1 LPPRNG
7 CLLALPRDTSAASPS
22 KKGMATIDNGAVRQV
37 LARYIALSEG
47 RKSRTY
53 RDTRGIETIGIGFN
67 LTRRGARAEV
77 TGVGANFDR
86 VFQGADTLTDAQI
99 DQLFAPD
106 VDNAV
111 AGARPV
117 VSKFDE
123 VNLARQIVMVD
134 MVFNLGEAGFQ
145 NFRNAITAI
154 GRSDFEAAANE
165 MQDSAWF
172 RQVGNRGPR
181 NVLAMRTGALEAP
194 FQQTLNG
201 IE

>member
-1 LPPRNG
+1 M
-7 CLLALPRDTSAASPS
+7 AS
-22 KKGMATIDNGAVRQV
+22 IDHGTVRQV
-37 LARYIALSEG
+37 LTGYIALSEG

-77 TGVGANFDR
+77 ARVGADFDR

-99 DQLFAPD
+99 DQLFMPD

-111 AGARPV
+111 AGARRV
-117 VSKFDE
+117 VASFDE
-123 VNLARQIVMVD
+123 LDLARQIVIVD

-145 NFRNAITAI
+145 NFKNAIAAI
-154 GRSDFEAAANE
+154 GRGDFAAAANE

-181 NVLAMRTGALEAP
+181 NVHAMRTGGLEAP

-201 IE
+201 LG